1 MGRMDYAM
9 GRNDRETERLMLQAE
24 IYRPHSRHLFTL
36 AGISPGMRVLDV
48 GCGAGDISLLI
59 ADLVGPTGSVIGVDA
74 DPAVLAVARSRA
86 RELPNIEFRQ
96 SVLPDVELA
105 GPVDAVVG
113 RLILMHLADPAGAV
127 RELARHVRPG
137 GVVTFQDFELDTC
150 RAAPP
155 TPLATLC
162 MDWVRGAMRAAGI
175 TPNPGESLY
184 RIFRDAGLSVVG
196 VAGSRPAGNADSV
209 NVVHAAATTVSL
221 VPMIEKAGLATVEE
235 IAPDTLYERMRA
247 EMAEV
252 DGVFYSPE
260 LIAAWATAA

>member
-1 MGRMDYAM
+1 MDYAM

-24 IYRPHSRHLFTL
+24 LYRPHSRHLFTL

-59 ADLVGPTGSVIGVDA
+59 ADLVGPTGSVLGIDA

-86 RELPNIEFRQ
+86 QGLPNVEFRQ
-96 SVLPDVELA
+96 AVLPSVELA

-113 RLILMHLADPAGAV
+113 RLILMHLADPAGTV

-155 TPLATLC
+155 TALATRCL
-162 MDWVRGAMRAAGI
+162 DWIRGSMRAGGI
-175 TPNPGESLY
+175 TPNPGEDLY
-184 RIFRDAGLSVVG
+184 RIFRDAGFPSPDLSS
-196 VAGSRPAGNADSV
+196 SRPAGNADSV
-209 NVVHAAATTVSL
+209 NVVHAAATAVSL
-221 VPMIEKAGLATVEE
+221 IPMIEKAGLATVEE
-235 IAPDTLYERMRA
+235 VGPETLYSRLRDEI
-247 EMAEV
+247 AEV

-260 LIAAWATAA
+260 LIAAWTTV